1 MSGNWSWEIFMDA
14 LPYVS
19 KGLGI
24 TVGLTLS
31 CFLFALVFG
40 FVWLLLRNTPFRII
54 NWFFTWVMEF
64 IRSTPPLV
72 QLFFIFFA
80 WPALP
85 VIGVSLS
92 PFVAAILGL
101 GVHFITYVGEVYRSG
116 FESVDSGQWEAAKA
130 LNYSAK
136 DKWFKII
143 LPQAIPPTI
152 PMLGNYFIILF
163 NEVPLA

>member
-1 MSGNWSWEIFMDA
+1 
-14 LPYVS
+14 
-19 KGLGI
+19 
-24 TVGLTLS
+24 
-31 CFLFALVFG
+31 
-40 FVWLLLRNTPFRII
+40 I

-101 GVHFITYVGEVYRSG
+101 GVHFSTYVGEVYRSG
-116 FESVDSGQWEAAKA
+116 IESVDSGQWEAAKEV
-130 LNYSAK
+130 NCGDK
-136 DKWFKII
+136 DKSLKII
-143 LPQAIPPTI
+143 LTQAIHATI
-152 PMLGNYFIILF
+152 PVLGN
-163 NEVPLA
+163 